1 MRSFFQKH
9 HRPLFYFSWIILGL
23 IQSRSTELLDDEA
36 YYWVYSKFLDWGYFD
51 HPPMVALLIK
61 MGYFIFQNELGVR
74 LFFLLLNVLS
84 LFLIERL
91 IEKNGSFLFYAIAL
105 SLAVLQLTGFV
116 AVPDTPLIFFTALFF
131 LSYRRFLRQS
141 SLLNAF
147 LLGVVVAALLY
158 SKYHAVLIVFFV
170 LLSNLKLFR
179 YYQTYLA
186 GVIALLFFT
195 PHLLWQYQHDWI
207 SFRYHLF
214 ESNVNPYKFSFTL
227 EYVGGQILLAGPLA
241 GIILLPAAFLYH
253 SKNVFERGLKFTL
266 AGIYLFFL
274 LSSFRGRVEGNWTSP
289 AIVPLIVLSHNF
301 LAENPAWRKWLLRL
315 LPVTMILVLFARIV
329 MIVDILPV
337 KAIRQRYHGWKD
349 WPRVMKEKTRALP
362 IVFENS
368 YQRASKYWFYTGQM
382 SYSLNYYRER
392 RNNYNF
398 WPIED
403 SLLGK
408 PVYILDIHNP
418 DSFQTRIPVAIGDLN
433 YKDDPAFASFAKVKL
448 IPSEKIIRVKENF
461 PFPTDIQTELPPKYY
476 NYIISHP
483 ELKIE
488 MVVGVFNKYGWLED
502 LPVSNSLYDLV
513 QKPTELKFDPQ
524 LPKGNYYLIFSILH
538 IGTVTATHNSEK
550 IKLVID

>member
-9 HRPLFYFSWIILGL
+9 HRLLFYCSWTILGL
-23 IQSRSTELLDDEA
+23 IQSRYTELLDDEA

-61 MGYFIFQNELGVR
+61 MGYSVFHNELGVR

-84 LFLIERL
+84 LLLIERL
-91 IEKNGSFLFYAIAL
+91 VEQKGSFLFYAIAL

-141 SLLNAF
+141 SFGNTF

-170 LLSNLKLFR
+170 LLSNLNLFR
-179 YYQTYLA
+179 RYQTYLA
-186 GVIALLFFT
+186 GVVALLFFI

-214 ESNVNPYKFSFTL
+214 ESNVNPYKLSFTL
-227 EYVGGQILLAGPLA
+227 EYIGGQVLLAGPLA
-241 GIILLPAAFLYH
+241 GIILLPAAFLYR
-253 SKNVFERGLKFTL
+253 SRDIFEKGLKFTL

-274 LSSFRGRVEGNWTSP
+274 LSSFRGKVEGNWTSP

-301 LAENPAWRKWLLRL
+301 LAARPTWRKWLLRL

-329 MIVDILPV
+329 MIVDILPL
-337 KAIRQRYHGWKD
+337 KGIKERYHGWKD
-349 WPRVMKEKTRALP
+349 WPQVMEEKTDGLP

-368 YQRASKYWFYTGQM
+368 YQRASKYWFYTGQV
-382 SYSLNYYRER
+382 SYSLNFYRER

-418 DSFQTRIPVAIGDLN
+418 DSFQTRMPITLGTLN
-433 YKDDPAFASFAKVKL
+433 YKYDSAFASFAKVK
-448 IPSEKIIRVKENF
+448 IVPSENIIKVKENS
-461 PFPTDIQTELPPKYY
+461 PFSIEVHTELPPKFY

-483 ELKIE
+483 ELRIE
-488 MVVGVFNKYGWLED
+488 MVAGVFNKYGWLED
-502 LPVSNSLYDLV
+502 LPVSASLFDFI
-513 QKPTELKFDPQ
+513 QKLTGLHFNPG

-538 IGTVTATHNSEK
+538 IGTVTGTHNSEK
-550 IKLVID
+550 IKLVIE

>member
-1 MRSFFQKH
+1 MRSFLQRH
-9 HRPLFYFSWIILGL
+9 HRLVFYSSWIILGL

-51 HPPMVALLIK
+51 HPPMVALLIR
-61 MGYFIFQNELGVR
+61 MGYSVFQNELGVR
-74 LFFLLLNVLS
+74 LLFLLLNVLS

-91 IEKNGSFLFYAIAL
+91 IERKGSFLFYAIAL
-105 SLAVLQLTGFV
+105 SLAVLQLSGFV

-131 LSYRRFLRQS
+131 LSYKRFLREN
-141 SLLNAF
+141 SLLNSF

-179 YYQTYLA
+179 SYQTYLA
-186 GVIALLFFT
+186 GAIALLFFV

-214 ESNVNPYKFSFTL
+214 ESNVNPYKFSFTV
-227 EYVGGQILLAGPLA
+227 EYIGGQILLAGPLA
-241 GIILLPAAFLYH
+241 GIVLLPAAFLYH

-289 AIVPLIVLSHNF
+289 AIVPLVVLSHHF
-301 LAENPAWRKWLLRL
+301 LAEKQVWRKWLLRL

-337 KAIRQRYHGWKD
+337 KAIKQRYHGWKD
-349 WPRVMKEKTRALP
+349 WPRMMKDKTKGLP
-362 IVFENS
+362 IVFGNS

-418 DSFQTRIPVAIGDLN
+418 DSFQTRIPVAIGNLN
-433 YKDDPAFASFAKVKL
+433 YEYDPAFASFAKVKF
-448 IPSEKIIRVKENF
+448 IPSEKIIKVKENSAF
-461 PFPTDIQTELPPKYY
+461 LIDIHAELPPKYY
-476 NYIISHP
+476 SYILSHP
-483 ELKIE
+483 EMKIE

-502 LPVSNSLYDLV
+502 LPLLNTLNELV
-513 QKPTELKFDPQ
+513 KKPSELKFDAQ

-550 IKLVID
+550 IKLVVE

>member
-1 MRSFFQKH
+1 MRSFFQKN
-9 HRPLFYFSWIILGL
+9 HRLLFYFSWIILGL
-23 IQSRSTELLDDEA
+23 IQSRYTELLDDEA

-61 MGYFIFQNELGVR
+61 MGYSIFHNELGVR

-91 IEKNGSFLFYAIAL
+91 IEKKGSFLFYVIAL

-131 LSYRRFLRQS
+131 LTYKRFLQQT
-141 SLLNAF
+141 SLFNTF
-147 LLGVVVAALLY
+147 LLGFVVAALLY

-179 YYQTYLA
+179 YYQTYVA
-186 GVIALLFFT
+186 GLIALLFFL
-195 PHLLWQYQHDWI
+195 PHLLWQYHHEWI

-227 EYVGGQILLAGPLA
+227 EFLGGQILLAGPLA
-241 GIILLPAAFLYH
+241 GIILLPAAFLYR
-253 SKNVFERGLKFTL
+253 SKNSSEKALKFTL
-266 AGIYLFFL
+266 TGIYLFFL

-289 AIVPLIVLSHNF
+289 AIVPLVVLSHNF
-301 LAENPAWRKWLLRL
+301 LIEGSAWRKWLLRL
-315 LPVTMILVLFARIV
+315 LPITMVLVLFARIV

-337 KAIRQRYHGWKD
+337 KAIKERYHSWHGW
-349 WPRVMKEKTRALP
+349 PQVVKETTKGLP

-382 SYSLNYYRER
+382 SYSLNFYRER

-418 DSFQTRIPVAIGDLN
+418 DSFQTRMPVTLGTLN
-433 YKDDPAFASFAKVKL
+433 YKYDSAFASFAKVNF
-448 IPSEKIIRVKENF
+448 IPSAKSINVKENSAF
-461 PFPTDIQTELPPKYY
+461 AIDIHTELPKKFYD
-476 NYIISHP
+476 YILLHP

-488 MVVGVFNKYGWLED
+488 LLLGVFDKYGWIED
-502 LPVSNSLYDLV
+502 LPVPGRLYDLV
-513 QKPTELKFDPQ
+513 QKPAKLRFNAGLSE
-524 LPKGNYYLIFSILH
+524 GNYYLIFSILN
-538 IGTVTATHNSEK
+538 IGTVTGTHNSEK
-550 IKLVID
+550 IKLVVD

>member
-1 MRSFFQKH
+1 M
-9 HRPLFYFSWIILGL
+9 
-23 IQSRSTELLDDEA
+23 
-36 YYWVYSKFLDWGYFD
+36 
-51 HPPMVALLIK
+51 
-61 MGYFIFQNELGVR
+61 
-74 LFFLLLNVLS
+74 LNVLS

-91 IEKNGSFLFYAIAL
+91 IEKKGSFLFYAIAL

-141 SLLNAF
+141 SLLNTF

-186 GVIALLFFT
+186 GVIALLFFI

-227 EYVGGQILLAGPLA
+227 EYIGGQILLAGPLA

-253 SKNVFERGLKFTL
+253 SKNVLERGLKFTL

-301 LAENPAWRKWLLRL
+301 LVEKPAWRKWLLRL

-349 WPRVMKEKTRALP
+349 WPQVMKEKTKALP

-418 DSFQTRIPVAIGDLN
+418 DSFQTRIPVAVGDLN
-433 YKDDPAFASFAKVKL
+433 YKYDPAFASFAKVKL
-448 IPSEKIIRVKENF
+448 IPSEKIITDQREFFF
-461 PFPTDIQTELPPKYY
+461 P
-476 NYIISHP
+476 N
-483 ELKIE
+483 
-488 MVVGVFNKYGWLED
+488 
-502 LPVSNSLYDLV
+502 
-513 QKPTELKFDPQ
+513 
-524 LPKGNYYLIFSILH
+524 
-538 IGTVTATHNSEK
+538 
-550 IKLVID
+550 